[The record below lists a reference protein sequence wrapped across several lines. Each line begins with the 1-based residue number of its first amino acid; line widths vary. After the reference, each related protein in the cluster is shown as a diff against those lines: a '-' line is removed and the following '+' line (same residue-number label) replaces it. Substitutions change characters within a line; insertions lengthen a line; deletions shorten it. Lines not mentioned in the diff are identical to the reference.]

1 MMSDIHRSVFESF
14 QKGVDRGVSMGEL
27 RAGLQEHLDSCPDCR
42 RDMDIHQDL
51 RAEAALRW
59 PSTLR
64 PQRSSEETLA
74 AMAADVQ
81 AKRRRQLVF
90 RPLRVAIGIALVIL
104 LVLGA
109 NWAIANV
116 RPQPAVTPVPSEIE
130 EVAPPPEQATPTPVS
145 GDTELQ
151 KTPLA
156 PFATGAD
163 LAGRG
168 LWSPDGQWFFFDLVE
183 AGADPLS
190 DRRMTTANFLDPAT
204 GEVCQ
209 QEQAFLGPVN
219 LSDQARWLPDGR
231 LLLVSQDEGAQVL
244 APCRETLSLGD
255 RFSEPVLSLP
265 ARDSEDR
272 YALLQGKSRYWL
284 LDTGTLS
291 ARPLEGLLPGE
302 QDRQVWSPSGEQL
315 AIYQPAPGDQP
326 TGGRITLLD
335 AESGELFRTIELPAG
350 GEVSLLD
357 WLLDETIY
365 VWIFS
370 ETGTGPVLVDLAGSE
385 PRVITVLPE
394 LFGLDLVYP
403 DEFSADTAV
412 AEESAG
418 TYHIAFKVN
427 TASDKATY
435 LYHSESDQ
443 VEKLPVEGHTYL
455 IFPHGDL
462 EPLFLA
468 EDEPTYTDEFDLIWV
483 DEAERGIQHLSVSGH
498 TPRDDPI
505 LWPRMVPD
513 GSQIAFT
520 SSQGVSLVSI
530 PGGQLLGFWQ
540 LEGGG
545 DPRRAV
551 ASPDSR
557 FLVVPAQARNTD
569 GSASRSDFYLIP
581 IEPGE

>member
-1 MMSDIHRSVFESF
+1 MSDIHRSVFKNF
-14 QKGVDRGVSMGEL
+14 QAGIDGGVPVREL
-27 RAGLQEHLDSCPDCR
+27 RTRVQKHLDSCPDCHT
-42 RDMDIHQDL
+42 DIDVHQGL

-59 PSTLR
+59 PATLR
-64 PQRSSEETLA
+64 PQRSAEETLA
-74 AMAADVQ
+74 AMAAEVGR
-81 AKRRRQLVF
+81 KRRHQLVF
-90 RPLRVAIGIALVIL
+90 KPLRVAIWVTMAIL
-104 LVLGA
+104 LLLGV
-109 NWAIANV
+109 NWAIANL

-130 EVAPPPEQATPTPVS
+130 EVVLPPKEATPTP
-145 GDTELQ
+145 GTDDTEFQ

-183 AGADPLS
+183 APDPLS
-190 DRRMTTANFLDPAT
+190 DRRVTTANFLDPAS

-209 QEQAFLGPVN
+209 QDQAFLGLVN

-244 APCRETLSLGD
+244 APCGETLSLDD
-255 RFSEPVLSLP
+255 RFSEPILTLP
-265 ARDSEDR
+265 ARDSEGR
-272 YALLQGKSRYWL
+272 YALLQGEIRYWL
-284 LDTGTLS
+284 LDTSTLS
-291 ARPLEGLLPGE
+291 ARPLEGLLPGK
-302 QDRQVWSPSGEQL
+302 QDRQAWSPSGEQL
-315 AIYQPAPGDQP
+315 AIYQPAPGEQVA
-326 TGGRITLLD
+326 GGRISLLD
-335 AESGELFRTIELPAG
+335 TESMEVVRTIELPAA

-385 PRVITVLPE
+385 ARVILVLSE

-412 AEESAG
+412 ADESAG

-435 LYHSESDQ
+435 LYHSESGRM
-443 VEKLPVEGHTYL
+443 EKLPLEGHTYL
-455 IFPHGDL
+455 IFPDGDL

-468 EDEPTYTDEFDLIWV
+468 EDEPTYTDEFDLVWV
-483 DEAERGIQHLSVSGH
+483 DEAEKDIQHLSVAGH
-498 TPRDDPI
+498 TPRDYPI
-505 LWPRMVPD
+505 LWPRMVPN
-513 GSQIAFT
+513 GSHIAFV
-520 SSQGVSLVSI
+520 SSRGVSLVSI
-530 PGGQLLGFWQ
+530 PDGQLQGFWK

-557 FLVVPAQARNTD
+557 FLVVAAQTWNPD

-581 IEPGE
+581 VEP

>member
-1 MMSDIHRSVFESF
+1 MSDIHRSVFESF

-42 RDMDIHQDL
+42 RDIEIHQGL
-51 RAEAALRW
+51 QAEAALRW
-59 PSTLR
+59 PATLR

-74 AMAADVQ
+74 AMAAEMQ

-90 RPLRVAIGIALVIL
+90 RPFRVAVWVALVIL

-109 NWAIANV
+109 NWAIANL

-130 EVAPPPEQATPTPVS
+130 EVVPPPEGATPTPGI
-145 GDTELQ
+145 GDTEFQ
-151 KTPLA
+151 KTPLV
-156 PFATGAD
+156 PFATGTD
-163 LAGRG
+163 LAGHG

-183 AGADPLS
+183 AGEDPLS
-190 DRRMTTANFLDPAT
+190 DRRVTTANFLDPAT
-204 GEVCQ
+204 GEACQ
-209 QEQAFLGPVN
+209 QDQVFLGPVN

-244 APCRETLSLGD
+244 TPCGETLNLDD
-255 RFSEPVLSLP
+255 RFSEPIVSLP
-265 ARDSEDR
+265 ARNNESR
-272 YALLQGKSRYWL
+272 YALLQGESRYWL
-284 LDTGTLS
+284 LDIDTLN
-291 ARPLEGLLPGE
+291 ARPLEGLVPAE
-302 QDRQVWSPSGEQL
+302 QDRQAWSPSGEQV
-315 AIYQPAPGDQP
+315 AIYQPASGEQ
-326 TGGRITLLD
+326 TAGGQITLLD
-335 AESGELFRTIELPAG
+335 AESGQVVTTIELASA

-357 WLLDETIY
+357 WLLDETMY

-370 ETGTGPVLVDLAGSE
+370 EAGTGPMLVDLAGSE
-385 PRVITVLPE
+385 PRVIPVLPE

-412 AEESAG
+412 ADESAG

-435 LYHSESDQ
+435 LYHSESGR
-443 VEKLPVEGHTYL
+443 VEKLPLEGHTYL
-455 IFPHGDL
+455 IFAEGDL

-468 EDEPTYTDEFDLIWV
+468 EDEPTYTDEFDLVWV
-483 DEAERGIQHLSVSGH
+483 DEAEKDIQHLSVAGH

-505 LWPRMVPD
+505 LWPRMVPN
-513 GSQIAFT
+513 GSQIAFV

-530 PGGQLLGFWQ
+530 PDGQLRGFWK

-551 ASPDSR
+551 ASLDSR
-557 FLVVPAQARNTD
+557 FLVVAAQNRNLD

-581 IEPGE
+581 VGP

>member
-1 MMSDIHRSVFESF
+1 MSDIHRSAFERF
-14 QKGVDRGVSMGEL
+14 QKGVDRGVPVREL
-27 RAGLQEHLDSCPDCR
+27 RAGLQEHLASCPDCR
-42 RDMDIHQDL
+42 RDIDIHQGL
-51 RAEAALRW
+51 RAEAALRS
-59 PSTLR
+59 PATLKPRR
-64 PQRSSEETLA
+64 PAGETLA
-74 AMAADVQ
+74 AMAAEMQ

-90 RPLRVAIGIALVIL
+90 RPLRVAVWVALVIL
-104 LVLGA
+104 MVLGA
-109 NWAIANV
+109 NWAIANL

-130 EVAPPPEQATPTPVS
+130 EVVPPPEQATPTPVS

-151 KTPLA
+151 KTPLV

-183 AGADPLS
+183 AGEDPLS
-190 DRRMTTANFLDPAT
+190 DRRVTTANFLDPAT
-204 GEVCQ
+204 GEVCRQ
-209 QEQAFLGPVN
+209 DQEFLGPVN

-244 APCRETLSLGD
+244 APCGETLSLAD
-255 RFSEPVLSLP
+255 RFSEPILSLP
-265 ARDSEDR
+265 ARDSESR
-272 YALLQGKSRYWL
+272 YALLQGESRYWL
-284 LDTGTLS
+284 LDTGTLN
-291 ARPLEGLLPGE
+291 ARPLEGLLPAE
-302 QDRQVWSPSGEQL
+302 QDRQAWSPSGEQL
-315 AIYQPAPGDQP
+315 AIYQPAPGDQA
-326 TGGRITLLD
+326 TGGQITLLD
-335 AESGELFRTIELPAG
+335 AESGEVVRTIELPAA

-370 ETGTGPVLVDLAGSE
+370 ETGPVLVDLAGSE

-403 DEFSADTAV
+403 DEFSADTSV
-412 AEESAG
+412 ADESAG

-435 LYHSESDQ
+435 LYHSESGQ

-455 IFPHGDL
+455 IFPDGDL
-462 EPLFLA
+462 EPLFLS
-468 EDEPTYTDEFDLIWV
+468 EDEPTYTDEFDLVWV
-483 DEAERGIQHLSVSGH
+483 DEAEKGIQHLSVAGH
-498 TPRDDPI
+498 TPRDYPI
-505 LWPRMVPD
+505 LWPRMVPN
-513 GSQIAFT
+513 GSQIAFA

-530 PGGQLLGFWQ
+530 PDGQLLHFWS

-545 DPRRAV
+545 DPGRSV

-557 FLVVPAQARNTD
+557 FVVVSAQTRNAD
-569 GSASRSDFYLIP
+569 GSAAGSAFYLIP
-581 IEPGE
+581 VEP

>member
-1 MMSDIHRSVFESF
+1 MSDIHRSVFERF
-14 QKGVDRGVSMGEL
+14 QKGVDGGAPVREL
-27 RAGLQEHLDSCPDCR
+27 RAGLQEHLDGCPDCR
-42 RDMDIHQDL
+42 MDIDIHQGL

-59 PSTLR
+59 PATLQ
-64 PQRSSEETLA
+64 PQRSAEETVA
-74 AMAADVQ
+74 AMAAEAVR
-81 AKRRRQLVF
+81 KRRQQVVF
-90 RPLRVAIGIALVIL
+90 KPLRVAVWIALAIL

-109 NWAIANV
+109 NWAIANL
-116 RPQPAVTPVPSEIE
+116 RPQPAVTPMPSQIE
-130 EVAPPPEQATPTPVS
+130 EVVPPPERATPTP
-145 GDTELQ
+145 GTDDTEFQ

-156 PFATGAD
+156 PFATGAG

-183 AGADPLS
+183 APDPLS
-190 DRRMTTANFLDPAT
+190 DRRITTANFLDPAS

-209 QEQAFLGPVN
+209 QDQVFLGPVN

-244 APCRETLSLGD
+244 APCGETLSLDD
-255 RFSEPVLSLP
+255 RFSESVLSLP
-265 ARDSEDR
+265 ARDSEGR
-272 YALLQGKSRYWL
+272 YILLRGESQYWL
-284 LDTGTLS
+284 LDLDTLN
-291 ARPLEGLLPGE
+291 ARLLEGLVPAE
-302 QDRQVWSPSGEQL
+302 QDRQAWSPSGEQV
-315 AIYQPAPGDQP
+315 AIYQAAPSEQAA
-326 TGGRITLLD
+326 GGQITLLD
-335 AESGELFRTIELPAG
+335 AESGEVVRTIELHAA
-350 GEVSLLD
+350 GEVLLLD
-357 WLLDETIY
+357 WLLDETTY

-385 PRVITVLPE
+385 ARVIPVLSE

-412 AEESAG
+412 ADESAG

-435 LYHSESDQ
+435 LHHSESAR
-443 VEKLPVEGHTYL
+443 VEKLPLEGHTYL
-455 IFPHGDL
+455 IFPDGDL

-468 EDEPTYTDEFDLIWV
+468 EDEPTYTDEFDLVWV
-483 DEAERGIQHLSVSGH
+483 DEAEKDNQHLSVAGH

-505 LWPRMVPD
+505 LWPQMVPN
-513 GSQIAFT
+513 GSQIAFV

-530 PGGQLLGFWQ
+530 PDGQLRGFWK

-557 FLVVPAQARNTD
+557 FLVVAAQNRNPD
-569 GSASRSDFYLIP
+569 GSASRSDLYLIP
-581 IEPGE
+581 VEP

>member
-1 MMSDIHRSVFESF
+1 MSDIHRKVFERF
-14 QKGVDRGVSMGEL
+14 QKGVDGGVPVREL

-42 RDMDIHQDL
+42 TDIGIDQGL

-59 PSTLR
+59 PATLQ
-64 PQRSSEETLA
+64 PQRSAEETVA
-74 AMAADVQ
+74 AMAAEAVR
-81 AKRRRQLVF
+81 KRRQQVVF
-90 RPLRVAIGIALVIL
+90 KPLRVAVWIALAIL

-109 NWAIANV
+109 NWAIANL
-116 RPQPAVTPVPSEIE
+116 RPQPAVTPMPSQIE
-130 EVAPPPEQATPTPVS
+130 EVVPPPERATPTPGT
-145 GDTELQ
+145 GDTEFQ

-183 AGADPLS
+183 APDPLS
-190 DRRMTTANFLDPAT
+190 DRRITTANFLDPAS

-209 QEQAFLGPVN
+209 QDQAFLGPVN

-244 APCRETLSLGD
+244 TPCGETLRLDD
-255 RFSEPVLSLP
+255 RFSEPILALP
-265 ARDSEDR
+265 VMDSEGR
-272 YALLQGKSRYWL
+272 HILLPGESRYWL
-284 LDTGTLS
+284 LDIDTLN
-291 ARPLEGLLPGE
+291 ARPLEGLVPAE
-302 QDRQVWSPSGEQL
+302 QNRQAWSPSGEQL
-315 AIYQPAPGDQP
+315 AIYQPAPGEQVA
-326 TGGRITLLD
+326 GGRISLLD
-335 AESGELFRTIELPAG
+335 TESMEVVRTIELPAA

-370 ETGTGPVLVDLAGSE
+370 EAGTGPMLVDLAGSE
-385 PRVITVLPE
+385 PRVILVLPE
-394 LFGLDLVYP
+394 LFGLDQVYP

-412 AEESAG
+412 ADESAG

-435 LYHSESDQ
+435 LYHSESGQ
-443 VEKLPVEGHTYL
+443 VEKLPLEGHTYL
-455 IFPHGDL
+455 IFPDGDL

-468 EDEPTYTDEFDLIWV
+468 EDEPTYTDEFDLVWV
-483 DEAERGIQHLSVSGH
+483 DEAEKDIQHLSVAGH

-505 LWPRMVPD
+505 LWPRMVPN
-513 GSQIAFT
+513 GSQIAFV

-530 PGGQLLGFWQ
+530 PDGQLLSFWA
-540 LEGGG
+540 LDGGG

-557 FLVVPAQARNTD
+557 FLVVAAQNRNPD
-569 GSASRSDFYLIP
+569 GSASRSDLYLIP
-581 IEPGE
+581 VEP

>member
-1 MMSDIHRSVFESF
+1 MSDIHRSVFENF
-14 QKGVDRGVSMGEL
+14 QNGVDRGLPMREL
-27 RAGLQEHLDSCPDCR
+27 RAGLQEHLDRCPDCR
-42 RDMDIHQDL
+42 TDIDIHQGL

-59 PSTLR
+59 PATLQ
-64 PQRSSEETLA
+64 PQRSAGETLA
-74 AMAADVQ
+74 AMAAEMQ

-90 RPLRVAIGIALVIL
+90 RPLRVAVWVALVIL

-109 NWAIANV
+109 NWAIANL
-116 RPQPAVTPVPSEIE
+116 RPQPAVTPVPSQIE
-130 EVAPPPEQATPTPVS
+130 EVVPPPEGATPTP
-145 GDTELQ
+145 GIDDTEFP

-156 PFATGAD
+156 PFATGVE

-190 DRRMTTANFLDPAT
+190 DRRITTANFLDPAS

-209 QEQAFLGPVN
+209 QDQAFLGPVN
-219 LSDQARWLPDGR
+219 LSDQAHWLPDGR
-231 LLLVSQDEGAQVL
+231 LLLVSQDEGGQVL
-244 APCRETLSLGD
+244 APCGETLSLDD
-255 RFSEPVLSLP
+255 RFSESILSLP
-265 ARDSEDR
+265 ARDSESH
-272 YALLQGKSRYWL
+272 YALLQGETRYWL
-284 LDTGTLS
+284 LDTSTLS
-291 ARPLEGLLPGE
+291 ARPLEGLLPTE
-302 QDRQVWSPSGEQL
+302 QDRQAWSPSGEQL
-315 AIYQPAPGDQP
+315 AIYQPAPGDQA
-326 TGGRITLLD
+326 TGGLILLLD
-335 AESGELFRTIELPAG
+335 AESGEVVRTIDLPAA

-365 VWIFS
+365 VWLFS
-370 ETGTGPVLVDLAGSE
+370 EAGTGPVLVDLAGSE

-403 DEFSADTAV
+403 DEFSADTSV
-412 AEESAG
+412 ADESAG
-418 TYHIAFKVN
+418 TYHIAFKLN

-455 IFPHGDL
+455 IFPDGDL

-468 EDEPTYTDEFDLIWV
+468 EDEPTYTDEFDLVWV
-483 DEAERGIQHLSVSGH
+483 DEPEKGIQHLSVAGH
-498 TPRDDPI
+498 TPRDYPI

-513 GSQIAFT
+513 GSKIAFT

-530 PGGQLLGFWQ
+530 PDGQLLGFWK

-545 DPRRAV
+545 DPRRPM

-557 FLVVPAQARNTD
+557 FLVVAAQTQNED
-569 GSASRSDFYLIP
+569 GSASRSDFYLIRV
-581 IEPGE
+581 EP